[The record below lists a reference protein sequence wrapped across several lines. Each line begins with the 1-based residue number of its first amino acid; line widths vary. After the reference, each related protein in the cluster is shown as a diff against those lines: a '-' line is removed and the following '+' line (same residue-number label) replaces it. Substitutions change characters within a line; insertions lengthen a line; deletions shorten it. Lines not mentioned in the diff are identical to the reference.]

1 MNLLIGKEF
10 LERKPQLKPKKFK
23 YRIDHYDHFF
33 KPSHAFKGSFFFETL
48 EEAEK
53 FMKGHEEALKSW
65 PSIFDNDEYVL
76 IEIESGSVVRTV

>member
-1 MNLLIGKEF
+1 MDLLTGKKF

-53 FMKGHEEALKSW
+53 FMKGREEGQQRW
-65 PSIFDNDEYVL
+65 PGFFDNDEYVL
-76 IEIESGSVVRTV
+76 IEIESGSIVRTV